1 MKPTSLI
8 FLALSLILLVGG
20 FMVCGVAKSMA
31 KNQGIRIYDQEIN
44 KDGDSVYTYNI
55 ADDTVTKLAL
65 KFSGIDV
72 HIRGSESE
80 SYIELK
86 NFDANSYSTTLTGS
100 TVTVDGTVGFMSS
113 LIDMS
118 GGGIR
123 FKGLRYFL
131 MEKPSGDRQKS
142 ITVCISRNS
151 GLKSLNVTSEK
162 GDVYLSDIAGGI
174 EYSISTTDSDIFLD
188 GIRTT
193 DIENVNS
200 FATLTAVRGSITVK
214 SSSMQLIKMTAEEG
228 NITVDASTGT
238 VSSDF
243 ITYDI
248 KATEGAINYNGT
260 DYEGELKITS
270 PDEKS
275 KIKAEITKGVV
286 RITDAP
292 SGGTDPRSGDETAPG
307 N

>member
-131 MEKPSGDRQKS
+131 MEKPSGDQQKS

-174 EYSISTTDSDIFLD
+174 EYSISTTDSAKNTYF
-188 GIRTT
+188 
-193 DIENVNS
+193 S
-200 FATLTAVRGSITVK
+200 FVIS
-214 SSSMQLIKMTAEEG
+214 
-228 NITVDASTGT
+228 AS
-238 VSSDF
+238 
-243 ITYDI
+243 
-248 KATEGAINYNGT
+248 
-260 DYEGELKITS
+260 
-270 PDEKS
+270 
-275 KIKAEITKGVV
+275 
-286 RITDAP
+286 
-292 SGGTDPRSGDETAPG
+292 
-307 N
+307 

>member
-123 FKGLRYFL
+123 FKGLRYFP
-131 MEKPSGDRQKS
+131 KQ
-142 ITVCISRNS
+142 
-151 GLKSLNVTSEK
+151 
-162 GDVYLSDIAGGI
+162 
-174 EYSISTTDSDIFLD
+174 
-188 GIRTT
+188 RT
-193 DIENVNS
+193 EV
-200 FATLTAVRGSITVK
+200 
-214 SSSMQLIKMTAEEG
+214 AEC
-228 NITVDASTGT
+228 
-238 VSSDF
+238 DF
-243 ITYDI
+243 
-248 KATEGAINYNGT
+248 
-260 DYEGELKITS
+260 
-270 PDEKS
+270 
-275 KIKAEITKGVV
+275 
-286 RITDAP
+286 
-292 SGGTDPRSGDETAPG
+292 
-307 N
+307 